1 MKQYIVN
8 YGAVPYQ
15 QRAFRNYSD
24 ASAFIKKQLDLGI
37 AVRSVSKEECETG
50 HQVVGIIS
58 KEDYIKRT
66 IAIAKGEHKPKR
78 GEPKIWFDS
87 LEEANPEQLA
97 WHAAC
102 LEEDVEALEAEV
114 ERLRNAVAEER
125 EACALVC
132 EAIPATCTWMDYDE
146 DCMECARAIR
156 ARGEK

>member
-1 MKQYIVN
+1 MANHV
-8 YGAVPYQ
+8 
-15 QRAFRNYSD
+15 
-24 ASAFIKKQLDLGI
+24 IK
-37 AVRSVSKEECETG
+37 
-50 HQVVGIIS
+50 VGIIS

-125 EACALVC
+125 EACARVC
-132 EAIPATCTWMDYDE
+132 DALASPVHWMTAQACAEAIRE
-146 DCMECARAIR
+146 
-156 ARGEK
+156 RGGKA

>member
-1 MKQYIVN
+1 MANHV
-8 YGAVPYQ
+8 
-15 QRAFRNYSD
+15 
-24 ASAFIKKQLDLGI
+24 IK
-37 AVRSVSKEECETG
+37 
-50 HQVVGIIS
+50 VGIIS

-125 EACALVC
+125 EACAKL
-132 EAIPATCTWMDYDE
+132 ADE
-146 DCMECARAIR
+146 HWVFGMASAHIAEAIR